1 MKRGPRHPL
10 FSGVTSTSLGTLA
23 SRVLGI
29 VRESA
34 AAGLLGLSKGGIM
47 DAYVVAFRI
56 PNLFR
61 RLFGEGAMTAS
72 FLPEFAASLE
82 RDRREAWRLV
92 SAAGVLLAAALLA
105 LVLAAEGICGLIWLV
120 AGDSPGMRLSLG
132 LTAAML
138 PFTVFICLAALA
150 AATLQSLG
158 EFRLPALVPAVL
170 NICWLVGAWF
180 IAPRLT
186 ADPHRQAYVMAGCV
200 LVGGVLQLLL
210 QLPALARLGFRFR
223 FDFAASRQ
231 SLGRIMRAMTPTTLG
246 LAVTQVNTLSD
257 SLLARGFSATP
268 GGPQTIGWL
277 GGVAYPLKQGAAAA
291 VWYGER
297 VYQFPLG
304 LLGIAVATVIFPL
317 LSRHA
322 AGGRNDRVAGDLT
335 LGLRL
340 VIFGGVPAAAG
351 LFLLAEPFARLLFE
365 RQNFTSADTNRA
377 AAMIAWY
384 AIGVWAFCAGPVLV
398 RAYYAVGNRA
408 TPVKIGLVA
417 VALNFAL
424 NFVLIWPLGEIA
436 LAVSTSLAAAMQV
449 GLLAARFSASG
460 CRLDWRRLA
469 GTAIR
474 SLAAT
479 AVMSAGVIAAL
490 ALVPRSPSAVSA
502 IARVAVPLATGIIVY
517 FVGHRLLPSSEL
529 VMLTGRQP
537 EPEAPNAP
545 LDHWVTTAN
554 WQPADASDAGVIPA
568 LSSRDGCSKNH
579 DIAAHSAALDPT
591 ASPLYANI
599 GPLGE

>member
-10 FSGVTSTSLGTLA
+10 ISGVTSTSLGTLA
-23 SRVLGI
+23 SRVLGV

-34 AAGLLGLSKGGIM
+34 AAGLLGLSKDGIM

-92 SAAGVLLAAALLA
+92 SAAGVLLAAALVA
-105 LVLAAEGICGLIWLV
+105 IVLAAEGICGLVWLV

-138 PFTVFICLAALA
+138 PYTVFICLAALV

-158 EFRLPALVPAVL
+158 EFRLPALVPSVL
-170 NICWLVGAWF
+170 NICWLFGAWC
-180 IAPRLT
+180 IAPRIT
-186 ADPHRQAYVMAGCV
+186 ADHQGQAYVMAGCV
-200 LVGGVLQLLL
+200 LVGGMLQLLV
-210 QLPALARLGFRFR
+210 QLPAVVRLGFRFR
-223 FDFAASRQ
+223 FDFAASRK
-231 SLGRIMRAMTPTTLG
+231 SLIRILRAMVPTTLG
-246 LAVTQVNTLSD
+246 LAVTQINTLFD
-257 SLLARGFSATP
+257 SLLARGFSAAP
-268 GGPQTIGWL
+268 SGPATIRWL
-277 GGVAYPLKQGAAAA
+277 GGVTYPLKQGAAAA

-322 AGGRNDRVAGDLT
+322 AAGRHDRVASDLT

-365 RQNFTSADTNRA
+365 RQNFTSADTTRA

-398 RAYYAVGNRA
+398 RAFYAIGDRA
-408 TPVKIGLVA
+408 TPVKIGLAA
-417 VALNFAL
+417 VAFNFAL
-424 NFVLIWPLGEIA
+424 NLILIWPLGEIS
-436 LAVSTSLAAAMQV
+436 LAVSTSAAAILQV
-449 GLLAARFSASG
+449 SLLAVRFSAAG
-460 CRLDWRRLA
+460 CCLEWPRLV
-469 GTAIR
+469 GTLSR
-474 SLAAT
+474 SFIAT
-479 AVMSAGVIAAL
+479 GAMAVGVLIVL
-490 ALVPRSPSAVSA
+490 ALVPKSPGAANA
-502 IARVAVPLATGIIVY
+502 IARVALPLANGLIVY
-517 FVGHRLLPSSEL
+517 FAAHRLLCSPEL
-529 VMLTGRQP
+529 LMLTGRQP
-537 EPEAPNAP
+537 KPEPQKAPPDQWSLAANWEPAIRRP
-545 LDHWVTTAN
+545 AAETTA
-554 WQPADASDAGVIPA
+554 Q
-568 LSSRDGCSKNH
+568 
-579 DIAAHSAALDPT
+579 SAALDPT
-591 ASPLYANI
+591 ASPL
-599 GPLGE
+599 

>member
-23 SRVLGI
+23 SRVLGV

-34 AAGLLGLSKGGIM
+34 AAGLLGLSNGGIM

-72 FLPEFAASLE
+72 FLPELAASLE

-92 SAAGVLLAAALLA
+92 SAAAVLLAAALVA
-105 LVLAAEGICGLIWLV
+105 IVLAAEGICGLVWLV

-138 PFTVFICLAALA
+138 PYTIFICLAALV

-158 EFRLPALVPAVL
+158 EFRLPALVPSVL

-180 IAPRLT
+180 IAPRIT
-186 ADPHRQAYVMAGCV
+186 ADHQGQAYVMAGCV
-200 LVGGVLQLLL
+200 LVGGVLQLLV
-210 QLPALARLGFRFR
+210 QLPALTRVGFRFR
-223 FDFAASRQ
+223 FDFATSRQ
-231 SLGRIMRAMTPTTLG
+231 SLGRIARAMAPTTLG
-246 LAVTQVNTLSD
+246 LAVTQINTLSD
-257 SLLARGFSATP
+257 SLLARGLSATP
-268 GGPQTIGWL
+268 GGLETIGWL
-277 GGVAYPLKQGAAAA
+277 GGVTYPLKQGAAAA

-322 AGGRNDRVAGDLT
+322 ASGRYDRVAGDLT

-365 RQNFTSADTNRA
+365 RQNFTSADTARA
-377 AAMIAWY
+377 SAMIAWY
-384 AIGVWAFCAGPVLV
+384 SIGVWAFCAGPVLV
-398 RAYYAVGNRA
+398 RAFYAVGDRA
-408 TPVKIGLVA
+408 TPVKTGIAVVA
-417 VALNFAL
+417 FNFAL
-424 NFVLIWPLGEIA
+424 NVILIWPLGEIA
-436 LAVSTSLAAAMQV
+436 LAVSTSLAAMLQV

-460 CRLDWRRLA
+460 HRLHWSRLA
-469 GTAIR
+469 GTLVRAV
-474 SLAAT
+474 AAT
-479 AVMSAGVIAAL
+479 AAMAVGVAMAL
-490 ALVPRSPSAVSA
+490 AFVPKSPGAA
-502 IARVAVPLATGIIVY
+502 NMIARVALPLTTGLAVY
-517 FVGHRLLPSSEL
+517 FAAHRLLSSPEL
-529 VMLTGRQP
+529 AMLKGRQP
-537 EPEAPNAP
+537 EPEQPKAP
-545 LDHWVTTAN
+545 LEN
-554 WQPADASDAGVIPA
+554 WLAATDWEPARDRGAAQPEAQIAG
-568 LSSRDGCSKNH
+568 
-579 DIAAHSAALDPT
+579 LDP
-591 ASPLYANI
+591 AGSRL
-599 GPLGE
+599 